1 MHCNWMAQAG
11 WMDVVGGQDCDG
23 WGDGCWM
30 DGDAGWTDG
39 WTDGTH
45 NKIKNTSKPTT
56 TSTWNPN
63 NSKQRDQ
70 HSQNNVKMH
79 QQHAMYDNTKH
90 SKKRTIHATGKE
102 AQNPQNHNQ
111 PSQTNKMNKLKKQTS
126 TAIAF
131 HGRVCANNHQAI
143 DNTTTSKITKNNPAP
158 RNNKPLNCKHQHTVS
173 ASRTQKPRPIP

>member
-1 MHCNWMAQAG
+1 
-11 WMDVVGGQDCDG
+11 
-23 WGDGCWM
+23 M

-70 HSQNNVKMH
+70 HSQNNVKMQ

-90 SKKRTIHATGKE
+90 AKKRKIHATGKE

-111 PSQTNKMNKLKKQTS
+111 PSQTEQIEKQRQRQLHFTGAS
-126 TAIAF
+126 
-131 HGRVCANNHQAI
+131 VQ
-143 DNTTTSKITKNNPAP
+143 TTIKQLTTQPHTDKIPKNNPAP
-158 RNNKPLNCKHQHTVS
+158 PRQTPPRETIPRGQDGNVLPRRQCSGVNTLPCRRGLWLNFIDEENTLGTS
-173 ASRTQKPRPIP
+173 TRGGR

>member
-111 PSQTNKMNKLKKQTS
+111 PSQTEQIEKQRQRQSHFTGAS
-126 TAIAF
+126 VQTTIEQLTTRPQAKSQ
-131 HGRVCANNHQAI
+131 RTTRPRETTNH
-143 DNTTTSKITKNNPAP
+143 
-158 RNNKPLNCKHQHTVS
+158 
-173 ASRTQKPRPIP
+173 